1 MSQHVTTLYF
11 LIPVLSLHVIL
22 DGMAL
27 QEYEYA
33 LQQVR
38 MAHGEVKKW
47 IIYAGE
53 QLEIGGYPKDKIS
66 AKLRGDLPNISPY
79 YISHMCSERGW
90 TDERF
95 APEVAQTQPK
105 TSSTFDD
112 SPGEPHENQPYISH
126 LQQKIDFLQDV
137 QRKLLERPFLSLLDK
152 EHYEEYVFLADNAER
167 LAREAWD
174 ARLTIPVETQFFLA
188 QIVALSTIKHG
199 ASEYVSKV
207 KELFGLTSKQV
218 TKTLKG
224 VISDVHCLYE
234 PTSKMEAL
242 MDGFYGKPCEKCGSW
257 RVRWENGTCRC
268 YRCSCE
274 YRVSAEK
281 LLLAREQPDWSN

>member
-1 MSQHVTTLYF
+1 MPADRTPLE
-11 LIPVLSLHVIL
+11 
-22 DGMAL
+22 
-27 QEYEYA
+27 EYEWA
-33 LQQVR
+33 LQQAKIALGDSFR
-38 MAHGEVKKW
+38 HGEVRKW

-53 QLEIGGYPKDKIS
+53 QLEIAGFPRDKIS
-66 AKLRGDLPNISPY
+66 TKLRNDLPHMCVD
-79 YISHMCSERGW
+79 YISQICKERRW
-90 TDERF
+90 TDSRF
-95 APEVAQTQPK
+95 APEVENSQPEN
-105 TSSTFDD
+105 SSTLVPDILAFEDLNK
-112 SPGEPHENQPYISH
+112 SPHARENQPYITH
-126 LQQKIDFLQDV
+126 LQKKISFLQEV
-137 QRKLLERPFLSLLDK
+137 QEKLKERPFMSLVDGK
-152 EHYEEYVFLADNAER
+152 QYEEYTFLADSAER

-174 ARLTIPVETQFFLA
+174 ARQTIPVETQFFLT
-188 QIVALSTIKHG
+188 QIVSISTIKHG

-224 VISDVHCLYE
+224 VIRDVHCLYE